1 MAESAT
7 PKTGPPQ
14 ALQLEFP
21 GISRNFPEFPGISG
35 ISRNFLEFPGNSRRI
50 PVAMLEAGLFLEWLI
65 QPLQKQN
72 HQNHKV
78 GLDMAQALCLCSN
91 FPLLFQW
98 IRLKTLISL
107 LFFAVLMVLF
117 LEWLN
122 QPLQKQT
129 RLKYCNCAQS
139 WPGHGSSIAP
149 VQQFSFIVLM
159 DSIENVN
166 FLSFLWF

>member
-1 MAESAT
+1 MADSAT
-7 PKTGPPQ
+7 PKTEPSKPQ
-14 ALQLEFP
+14 SWP
-21 GISRNFPEFPGISG
+21 GHGSSTVPVQQFSLIVSMDSVENV
-35 ISRNFLEFPGNSRRI
+35 NFLI
-50 PVAMLEAGLFLEWLI
+50 
-65 QPLQKQN
+65 
-72 HQNHKV
+72 
-78 GLDMAQALCLCSN
+78 
-91 FPLLFQW
+91 
-98 IRLKTLISL
+98 
-107 LFFAVLMVLF
+107 FFAVLMVLF